1 MIYNWVYERDS
12 CLDLKS
18 DDVRFPFCRF
28 LESERENQEGIF
40 MGYIDLHLHTTAS
53 DGTRSPSEIV
63 NYAKSKGLQAI
74 AITDH
79 DTIEGLAEALAEGER
94 IGLEV
99 IPGIEISAEHI
110 PGSMHLLGYFL
121 DIHHPLLNERLEYLQ
136 KARAERNPKIVENL
150 NRLGVKMTYDEV
162 VKASGGG
169 QVGRPHFAQV
179 LLEKGYVRSFQEA
192 FDRFLK
198 KGASAYVDKFRFSSA
213 EAIHFIR
220 EAGGVAVVA
229 HPNTLGS
236 NNSKPLEAILLQ
248 LVREGLRGIEV
259 FYPEHS
265 SVETAQYKFLA
276 EKHGLL
282 TTGGTDYHG
291 IEGNDLD
298 IGVGRGDMKLPYT
311 IIENL
316 KAVRSRPTQSEG

>member
-1 MIYNWVYERDS
+1 M
-12 CLDLKS
+12 
-18 DDVRFPFCRF
+18 P
-28 LESERENQEGIF
+28 

-53 DGTRSPSEIV
+53 DGAKGPSEIV

-79 DTIEGLAEALAEGER
+79 DTIEGLEEAVAEGQQ
-94 IGLEV
+94 IGFEV
-99 IPGIEISAEHI
+99 IPGIEISAEHS

-121 DIHHPLLNERLEYLQ
+121 DIHHPLLNERLQYLQ

-150 NRLGVKMTYDEV
+150 NRLGVKISYDEV
-162 VKASGGG
+162 IRASGGG

-179 LLEKGYVRSFQEA
+179 LMEKGYVRTFQEA

-198 KGASAYVDKFRFSSA
+198 KGAPAYVDKVRFTSA

-229 HPNTLGS
+229 HPNTLGV
-236 NNSKPLEAILLQ
+236 NGSKALEVLLLQ
-248 LVREGLRGIEV
+248 LIREGLQGIEV
-259 FYPEHS
+259 YYPEHS
-265 SVETAQYKFLA
+265 PSETAQYKFTA
-276 EKHGLL
+276 EKHGLVI
-282 TTGGTDYHG
+282 TGGTDYHG
-291 IEGNDLD
+291 IEGNDLE
-298 IGVGRGDMKLPYT
+298 IGVGRGDMKLPYA

-316 KAVRSRPTQSEG
+316 SAVRNRAVRSER